1 MLDRSLMP
9 TVSKYIG
16 AFPVVALLGPRQC
29 GKSTLAKEVI
39 KKSDEWIYLDLE
51 RPSDLRKLDDAEY
64 FFNTIGEKRVCIDEV
79 QLRPELFPVLR
90 SIIDENRRAGM
101 IFLLGSASPELLR
114 QGSETLA
121 GRISFLELT
130 PFTLR
135 EVQDNIS
142 YRKHWCDGGFPP
154 SSLEE
159 DSELSFIWR
168 QSFIRTFVERD
179 IRALG
184 VQLSPEQLI
193 RLFTMCAHLQGQ
205 LFNVTNLSKALEISR
220 PTINSILDILQNTF
234 MLRKLEPYEANV
246 KKRLVKKPKIYIRDS
261 GILHT
266 LLGIESIEELMG
278 NPHFG
283 NSWEGY
289 CIENIITQ
297 HNGWKSYFYRTS
309 HGAEMDLVLTRGMKT
324 IAIEIKSSL
333 APNLTK
339 GFYNAID
346 DIEPDKTFVVIPE
359 GDSYELK
366 GDITVISLS
375 EFMQIDDLKKF
386 IS

>member
-1 MLDRSLMP
+1 MLDRKVMP

-16 AFPVVALLGPRQC
+16 AFPVLALLGPRQC
-29 GKSTLAKEVI
+29 GKSTLAKEFI
-39 KKSDEWIYLDLE
+39 KNSDEWIYLDLE
-51 RPSDLRKLDDAEY
+51 KPSDLRKLDDAEY
-64 FFNTIGEKRVCIDEV
+64 FFNSIGDKRVCIDEV

-101 IFLLGSASPELLR
+101 IFLLGSASPELLK

-130 PFTLR
+130 PFTLL
-135 EVQDNIS
+135 EVKDSIT
-142 YRKHWCDGGFPP
+142 YRKHWCDGGFP
-154 SSLEE
+154 SSALEE

-179 IRALG
+179 IRSLG
-184 VQLSPEQLI
+184 VQLSPEQLV
-193 RLFTMCAHLQGQ
+193 RLFTMCAHFQGQ
-205 LFNVTNLSKALEISR
+205 LFNVANLSKALEISR
-220 PTINSILDILQNTF
+220 ATINSVLDILQSTF
-234 MLRKLEPYEANV
+234 MLRKLESYEANV
-246 KKRLVKKPKIYIRDS
+246 KKRLVKKPKVYIRDS

-266 LLGIESIEELMG
+266 LLGIESMEELMG
-278 NPHFG
+278 NPSFG

-289 CIENIITQ
+289 CIENILTQ
-297 HNGWKSYFYRTS
+297 HSGWDSFFYRTS
-309 HGAEMDLVLTRGMKT
+309 HGAEMDLILTRGMKK

-339 GFYNAID
+339 GFYNAIE
-346 DIEPDKTFVVIPE
+346 DIAPDKTFVVIPE

-366 GDITVISLS
+366 GGITVISLS
-375 EFMQIDDLKKF
+375 EFMEIENLKNVV
-386 IS
+386 S